1 MPVGGVFR
9 SFGRQ
14 IFQLYER
21 YPLLCN
27 SVAGGT
33 VYFASETVVQ
43 VQALRDEA
51 PSSSSGAKPS
61 WWACLKVVDWKRVTE
76 IGALGSMENGIV
88 MLTWYKALNKYVGD
102 SSATTIVLAKC
113 ALDQAFFATQQDG
126 IFLALCALDSSES
139 FAEALQ
145 EVKRTFLTT
154 WINDCSVWPLVN
166 FVGFAFVPMTLQPT
180 YMSTVQFFWQ
190 IYISSVAS
198 GGGHD
203 LEETEQETFLA
214 QMFAEIDCDGNG
226 FIDGEELQTALWKRS
241 INVTRDEIGRMITE
255 ANLLDRQDQQQ
266 HQAMSAIHRHD
277 GDHSKQDDLL
287 SFHQFKLVVNKSI
300 ELANG
305 AGGASGVLD
314 PDVAR
319 LWSNVAQKPMS
330 LEKGA
335 KAVLSRMNEASKKG
349 TEAKK
354 GADAAAAAAAK
365 KQSAD
370 VKLAA
375 AVNESSSSHSSSTDH
390 RGASSSESASKGS
403 VASSSAAK
411 QGANVAVDDL
421 DVYTQCVHSLQL
433 RGEQRK
439 AVADKIAA
447 RKEAAAQMPPERSH
461 AVAAALEVS
470 RSSLQHQQRKAG
482 GGAAVAF
489 DDTCAGAAVDRS
501 HEVYKPCDPLFY
513 RKQVLAEDHRSE
525 DDYERHVARLIREIG
540 DHRDLRPIAESVER
554 QISEQQLFSVEEKR
568 QRLIA
573 RRAAIHEE
581 LVAEHREEHFR
592 KARNEALVNAQIG
605 GSLLMTAALL
615 RKLVFKV

>member
-1 MPVGGVFR
+1 
-9 SFGRQ
+9 
-14 IFQLYER
+14 
-21 YPLLCN
+21 
-27 SVAGGT
+27 
-33 VYFASETVVQ
+33 
-43 VQALRDEA
+43 
-51 PSSSSGAKPS
+51 
-61 WWACLKVVDWKRVTE
+61 
-76 IGALGSMENGIV
+76 
-88 MLTWYKALNKYVGD
+88 
-102 SSATTIVLAKC
+102 
-113 ALDQAFFATQQDG
+113 
-126 IFLALCALDSSES
+126 
-139 FAEALQ
+139 
-145 EVKRTFLTT
+145 
-154 WINDCSVWPLVN
+154 
-166 FVGFAFVPMTLQPT
+166 
-180 YMSTVQFFWQ
+180 
-190 IYISSVAS
+190 
-198 GGGHD
+198 
-203 LEETEQETFLA
+203 
-214 QMFAEIDCDGNG
+214 
-226 FIDGEELQTALWKRS
+226 
-241 INVTRDEIGRMITE
+241 
-255 ANLLDRQDQQQ
+255 
-266 HQAMSAIHRHD
+266 MSAIHRHD
-277 GDHSKQDDLL
+277 GDHSEQDDLL

-319 LWSNVAQKPMS
+319 LWSNVAQKPKS

-349 TEAKK
+349 AEAKK
-354 GADAAAAAAAK
+354 GADAAAAAAAAAAK
-365 KQSAD
+365 KQCAD
-370 VKLAA
+370 VNLAA
-375 AVNESSSSHSSSTDH
+375 AVNESSSSRSSSGNSSSTNNK
-390 RGASSSESASKGS
+390 GASSSESASKGGT
-403 VASSSAAK
+403 VSSSAAK
-411 QGANVAVDDL
+411 QGANVAADDL

-439 AVADKIAA
+439 VVTDKIAA
-447 RKEAAAQMPPERSH
+447 RKEAAAQLPPERSH

-470 RSSLQHQQRKAG
+470 RASLQHQQRKAG

-489 DDTCAGAAVDRS
+489 DDTCTGAAVDRS